1 MKFGEKKITIS
12 GDADQF
18 VIECTDTHKPITI
31 NRQHKQIN
39 AKEIYDLLNYKS
51 GDIYEVS
58 NQTQKSDEDIVLPI
72 VRFFEKLVSQINELP
87 STDDKC
93 TDDLAEFDIDT
104 IEKDPF

>member
-1 MKFGEKKITIS
+1 MSEKKITIS

-18 VIECTDTHKPITI
+18 VIECTDTDKPITI

-58 NQTQKSDEDIVLPI
+58 N
-72 VRFFEKLVSQINELP
+72 SQINELP